1 MSMNRRRF
9 FTLGAAGMASLAAP
23 AALADSSRTRKGA
36 KPSGTTTA
44 AAATLPVVGAK
55 GRVVVVGGGMGG
67 ASVAKYLRAWGG
79 ANVEVTL
86 IEKELRYTSNILSNL
101 VLTGALG
108 MTSLYFDYAKLK
120 ANYGVKVVQGEVTA
134 VDTVTKRVHYLVAG
148 KSAFVDYDR
157 LVIAPGIDFLYP
169 PGLAG
174 NPAAQN
180 EIVHAWKA
188 GPQTEKL
195 RSQLLAMPT
204 GGRFVMTIPPKP
216 YRCPPGPYE
225 RACVVADWVKKN
237 KGPAARV
244 TVLDA
249 NPDITA
255 EVHTFTQA
263 FYGTHAGVIDY
274 RRNEAVLSVD
284 PATKTIV
291 TPSGAYKGDVLNVIP
306 PHTAGQL
313 AQTMNVADA
322 ATTFGGRFCNVDVLT
337 YESKAAPFVHVIGD
351 ASATTQPKAGHIANQ
366 EAKVCADAI
375 VRLMSGQQP
384 DPCADDQLV
393 VLFADHR
400 QDGVVAVGGV
410 RLRPGQQDDGDGRRR
425 GERGDHDL
433 GRSLRGHVRLVQDAD
448 GRHVRLSLRD
458 CPRPAAAVAPRG
470 RRAPPAQTN
479 ASTSTRRARRKQSA
493 TICKGAM
500 STWLRRV
507 LSSSAKC
514 S

>member
-1 MSMNRRRF
+1 
-9 FTLGAAGMASLAAP
+9 
-23 AALADSSRTRKGA
+23 
-36 KPSGTTTA
+36 
-44 AAATLPVVGAK
+44 
-55 GRVVVVGGGMGG
+55 MGG

-101 VLTGALG
+101 VLTGAVG

-148 KSAFVDYDR
+148 RSAFVDYDR

-237 KGPAARV
+237 KGSAARV

-274 RRNEAVLSVD
+274 RRNETVLSVD
-284 PATKTIV
+284 PVTKTIV
-291 TPSGAYKGDVLNVIP
+291 HPL
-306 PHTAGQL
+306 
-313 AQTMNVADA
+313 
-322 ATTFGGRFCNVDVLT
+322 R
-337 YESKAAPFVHVIGD
+337 
-351 ASATTQPKAGHIANQ
+351 
-366 EAKVCADAI
+366 
-375 VRLMSGQQP
+375 RLQ
-384 DPCADDQLV
+384 
-393 VLFADHR
+393 
-400 QDGVVAVGGV
+400 
-410 RLRPGQQDDGDGRRR
+410 
-425 GERGDHDL
+425 
-433 GRSLRGHVRLVQDAD
+433 
-448 GRHVRLSLRD
+448 
-458 CPRPAAAVAPRG
+458 G
-470 RRAPPAQTN
+470 RRAERDPA
-479 ASTSTRRARRKQSA
+479 AHRAGSSRRR
-493 TICKGAM
+493 
-500 STWLRRV
+500 
-507 LSSSAKC
+507 
-514 S
+514 